1 MEVSFKVSGL
11 KELNARLNEIA
22 DEIGDKKTNSKI
34 VVPAMREA
42 MKPVLEMAQANAPVD
57 TGGLRLSLQIE
68 ARRPTRADKRSK
80 YVSPYDS
87 VIAVVTTA
95 SGKKLA
101 RMSEGA
107 GLKQSKKKLGAMT
120 QDAQYG
126 AYLSNKF
133 AGVKSDARAIAQEF
147 GTAHNGAKPFLRSA
161 IESQQ
166 SSTVNTLAAILRRR
180 LDKYSNTK

>member
-1 MEVSFKVSGL
+1 MSFSVSGL
-11 KELNARLNEIA
+11 KELNAKLNDIA

-42 MKPVLEMAQANAPVD
+42 MQPVLHTAQASAPVH
-57 TGGLRLSLQIE
+57 TGGLRLSLQVE

-80 YVSPYDS
+80 YISATDS

-95 SGKKLA
+95 SGRKLA

-107 GLKQSKKKLGAMT
+107 GLTQSKKKLGAMT
-120 QDAQYG
+120 ADAHYG
-126 AYLSNKF
+126 AYLAHNF
-133 AGVKSDARAIAQEF
+133 TGVKSDARAIAQEF
-147 GTAHNGAKPFLRSA
+147 GSAHNGPKPYLRPA

-166 SSTVNTLAAILRRR
+166 STTVNTLAEILRRR
-180 LDKYSNTK
+180 LTQYTNTK

>member
-1 MEVSFKVSGL
+1 MQMSFRVSGL
-11 KELNARLNEIA
+11 KELNAKLKAID

-34 VVPAMREA
+34 VIPAMREA
-42 MKPVLEMAQANAPVD
+42 MQPVLQMAQANAPVD
-57 TGGLRLSLQIE
+57 TGGLRLSLQVE
-68 ARRPTRADKRSK
+68 ARRPTRADRRSK

-87 VIAVVTTA
+87 VIAIVTTA
-95 SGKKLA
+95 SGRKLA

-107 GLKQSKKKLGAMT
+107 GLKQSKKRLGAMT
-120 QDAQYG
+120 QDAHYG

-161 IESQQ
+161 IEAQQ
-166 SSTVNTLAAILRRR
+166 TSTVNTLAAILRRR
-180 LDKYSNTK
+180 LTNYTNTK